1 MYDVAEI
8 KSRLSIFN
16 IAARLGI
23 EIKGG
28 GRSMCSPFRNDR
40 KPSFSIS
47 RDGQLFNDFATGDKG
62 DVISFY
68 ALAMGKGKGDAIQD
82 LAQVAGIAQSLG
94 ARTPRTFYCRR
105 TATIPARPEPTKERP
120 SLPALEW
127 NERHARHL
135 QDMRSYSVES
145 QYIAFKRGVFGFC
158 NYKGFPAWIIADGA
172 GRVAQA
178 RRIDGG
184 LFKDNNGGHK
194 AETLKNSNCTF
205 PAGLAA
211 MENFK
216 TIAICEGS
224 TDFLAAFHFAY
235 VNDCENDVAPLAMLG
250 AKQRI
255 NSDVL
260 PVFKGKHVII
270 FPDDDSAGKKAL
282 YAWGEQ
288 LTPYAEKVFYFDFSR
303 FHRIDGRQVKDLSD
317 FIAIDPD
324 EWEAAR
330 PYCNPYFEILNE
342 SFSNE

>member
-1 MYDVAEI
+1 MNNIEEI
-8 KSRLSIFN
+8 KSRFSIFDV
-16 IAARLGI
+16 AAQLGI
-23 EIKGG
+23 EIKGN
-28 GRSMCSPFRNDR
+28 GRLMCSPFRNDK

-47 RDGQLFNDFATGDKG
+47 RDGQFFNDFATGDKG
-62 DVISFY
+62 DVINFY
-68 ALAMGKGKGDAIQD
+68 ALATGKSNGDAIKEFRQM
-82 LAQVAGIAQSLG
+82 AQGYSKQS
-94 ARTPRTFYCRR
+94 FYRR
-105 TATIPARPEPTKERP
+105 NYTTPARREQSEEKPRI
-120 SLPALEW
+120 PALEW

-330 PYCNPYFEILNE
+330 PYCNPYFEILKE